1 MTDSGTAVTRIADL
15 IEVAA
20 ILNPFDLESF
30 YHWIQDAYDALAH
43 DPVQQQR
50 FDECCRS
57 SYDST
62 TMRLYLGVW
71 LLKLSLKE
79 LELVNRVVSRA
90 S

>member
-1 MTDSGTAVTRIADL
+1 MADSRATLTKMADL
-15 IEVAA
+15 IEVAG

-30 YHWIQDAYDALAH
+30 YHWTQDAYEALRH
-43 DPVQQQR
+43 SPLEQRR

-71 LLKLSLKE
+71 LLKLSMKE
-79 LELVNRVVSRA
+79 LESLNRVVFRA